1 MVALKYIGSVID
13 QWVLSRGK
21 VKLRWQENEGKNRGI
36 LMRMRLIRKVESAG
50 AEF

>member
-1 MVALKYIGSVID
+1 MVALKYVGSVVN

-21 VKLRWQENEGKNRGI
+21 VKLRWQENEGKNRRT

-50 AEF
+50 AGF